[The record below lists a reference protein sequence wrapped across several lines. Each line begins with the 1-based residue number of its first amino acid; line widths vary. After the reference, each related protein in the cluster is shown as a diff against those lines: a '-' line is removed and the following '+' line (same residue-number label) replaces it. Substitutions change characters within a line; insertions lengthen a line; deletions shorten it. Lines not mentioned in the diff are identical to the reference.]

1 MKKVIKSRGNA
12 KSNKSKHKISKLKT
26 LKNILY
32 GQFACVG
39 WVLLYT
45 VLEIIAILLLFEYN
59 IRTNLA
65 FCIKFLEVFDFIHNT
80 NLSSTEYSMQVMK
93 GLLALTNEIVLP
105 MLIVSGICLILVLTI
120 KSYIQKERYITAL
133 SKECIS
139 KYVMYGCTF
148 NLVITLIINMIPQ
161 SFMEKYNASVGLATT
176 GNIYLMII
184 ATGIMGPI
192 AEEITFRHFIL
203 QPNRKVNN
211 KYAIIISS
219 LSFGL
224 MHGNII
230 QGTYTFILGLLFAM
244 EDIKESNLMPSLIM
258 HMTINTSSVLIST
271 NWSNE
276 IAGLLAFECLACAGY
291 LFIHRNIQNQLHVVS
306 AT

>member
-1 MKKVIKSRGNA
+1 MSKA
-12 KSNKSKHKISKLKT
+12 KT
-26 LKNILY
+26 AKNVLY

-39 WVLLYT
+39 WMLLYMALEMIAMF
-45 VLEIIAILLLFEYN
+45 VLFDYN

-65 FCIKFLEVFDFIHNT
+65 FDEKFLELFDFIDDT
-80 NLSSTEYSMQVMK
+80 SLSDTEFSMQAMK

-105 MLIVSGICLILVLTI
+105 MLIVSGVCLIIVLAI
-120 KSYIQKERYITAL
+120 KSHVRKEKYVTAI
-133 SKECIS
+133 SKKDIS
-139 KYVMYGCTF
+139 KYVIYGCTF

-176 GNIYLMII
+176 GNIWLMII

-203 QPNRKVNN
+203 QPNRRVSD
-211 KYAIIISS
+211 KYAIIISA
-219 LSFGL
+219 LSFGI

-230 QGTYTFILGLLFAM
+230 QGAYTFILGLYFAK
-244 EDIKESNLMPSLIM
+244 EDLKENNLMPSLIM
-258 HMTINTSSVLIST
+258 HMTINTSSVLISA

-276 IAGLLAFECLACAGY
+276 IAGLIAFECLAIAVY
-291 LFIHRNIQNQLHVVS
+291 LLINREKSPVRAV
-306 AT
+306 A